1 MRDVGVNCYF
11 LFSGVKVDQKLGEVT
26 SHIST
31 MKGKG
36 PLKGKTKRLEQSL
49 THTLK
54 KLADQEA

>member
-1 MRDVGVNCYF
+1 MMEEKLDV
-11 LFSGVKVDQKLGEVT
+11 LST
-26 SHIST
+26 HINK

-49 THTLK
+49 SHTLK